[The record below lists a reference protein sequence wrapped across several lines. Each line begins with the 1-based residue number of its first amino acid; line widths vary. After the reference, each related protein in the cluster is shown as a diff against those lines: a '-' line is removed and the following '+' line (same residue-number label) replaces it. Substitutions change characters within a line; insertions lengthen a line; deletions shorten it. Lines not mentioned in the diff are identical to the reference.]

1 MDPETLI
8 NVGIWSGSVLAP
20 LFLIIIVLKQFM
32 VIGKPNEAL
41 VFSGRK
47 QKLPDGSVVGFRV
60 IRGGRSFR
68 VPLLE
73 KVDTMDMKV
82 MAIDIHIRG
91 AYAKG
96 NIPINVDAVANVK
109 ITNDDQLVHHAIER
123 FLGRPQDQL
132 RSVAKETLE
141 GTLRG
146 VLALLTP
153 EEVNHDRQKLADN
166 LKAEVAD
173 DLGRMGLQVDT
184 FKIQHVTDEVQYLN
198 AISRIKIAEVHK
210 TAEIAESNA
219 KREADQIVADAD
231 MRGRVAIEQAHSR
244 IVEESNDL
252 ARYKAELEAK
262 ARSEEEK
269 TIAAGHEA
277 RAVAEQ
283 RLQAIRGV
291 LEGLRLEAEIIIP
304 ADKDQAAH
312 ELHAIGDAAI
322 KSETG
327 RAQAEA
333 LKALYEPW
341 KLAGSDA
348 HEIFLIQQIDHIL
361 ADVAKATEG
370 LDVKRVNL
378 IDGGDGRTLAR
389 YVGAYPAVIAEIF
402 DRIKDTVGIDVVSI
416 LTQGSK
422 QPRRE
427 PLPPPKRPLVPPSTA
442 AREGAVTREGEVR

>member
-8 NVGIWSGSVLAP
+8 SVGIWSGSVLAP
-20 LFLIIIVLKQFM
+20 LFLIIISLKAFM

-47 QKLPDGSVVGFRV
+47 QTLPDGSVVGFRV

-109 ITNDDQLVHHAIER
+109 ITNDDKLVHHAIER

-219 KREADQIVADAD
+219 KREADQIVADAE
-231 MRGRVAIEQAHSR
+231 MRGRVAQEQAHSR

-269 TIAAGHEA
+269 TIAAGLEA

-283 RLQAIRGV
+283 RLQGIRGE

-304 ADKDQAAH
+304 AEKDQAAH
-312 ELHAIGDAAI
+312 ELHAVGDAAI

-341 KLAGSDA
+341 KLAGRDA

-370 LDVKRVNL
+370 LDVKHVNL

-416 LTQGSK
+416 LTHGGK
-422 QPRRE
+422 LPKPD
-427 PLPPPKRPLVPPSTA
+427 PLPPPKRALTAPSA
-442 AREGAVTREGEVR
+442 AATREGEVR